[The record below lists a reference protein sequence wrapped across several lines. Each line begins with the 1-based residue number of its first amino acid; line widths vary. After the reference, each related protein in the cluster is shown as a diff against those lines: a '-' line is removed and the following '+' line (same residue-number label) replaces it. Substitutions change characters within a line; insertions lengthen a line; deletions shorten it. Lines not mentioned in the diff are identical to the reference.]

1 MTTGYLILENGQ
13 CFKGTLFGYTKQN
26 TNICGEIV
34 FQTGMVGYTESLTD
48 PSYKEQIL
56 VYTYP
61 IIGNYGISKNSFDE
75 YGLSKVF
82 ESDRIHVN
90 ALVVQEI
97 VEKHSHWE
105 SEMSLSEWL
114 EKEHVVG
121 ISGIDTREL
130 TKIIREH
137 GTMKARIIN
146 ASEIKLSDTIITV
159 SDSPIEYEAVN
170 LVKKVSRQGEV
181 RYFSGPNNIHIVDC
195 GIKNNQ
201 IRMLLDRV
209 KEYNTCNP
217 RDSFKV
223 HIVPYDSYFPEITQ
237 CRPGQKNSIFI
248 SNGPGD
254 PRDECL
260 TPLVDRLKGY
270 INNKNYNVSIF
281 GICLG
286 HQIISLATG
295 HEIKKMKYGN
305 RGHNIPVCLWTPETR
320 NCGFITSQNHG
331 YMTIE
336 EEIDLNIPG
345 NNYHY
350 FKNVNDNSNE
360 GLVGDNVFSVQF
372 HPEARAGPDDTTF
385 LFDVFLTRCIQS
397 NPKTPY
403 KDLIKS
409 TLKSRTES
417 IRKTPYTITN
427 KTCKKILLLGSGGL
441 SIGQAGEF
449 DYSGTQ
455 AIKSFKEEGLE
466 VILVNP
472 NIATIQTSKGFADK
486 VYYDPVTPHY
496 IKQII
501 EKEHPDGIALS
512 FGGQTALNCGVK
524 LYEEGII
531 GKNSGIHILG
541 TPVDAIQI
549 TEDRDMFR
557 KMLAE
562 IGESCA
568 PSDIAYNREAA
579 QKIANEIGYP
589 VLVRAAFALG
599 GLGSGFAHNDNELN
613 NLVDRA
619 FCHSPQVI
627 IDKSLKGWK
636 EVEYEIV
643 RDSKDNCI
651 AVCNME
657 NLDPLGVH
665 TGESIVVAPSQ
676 TLTDH
681 EYFKLRN
688 TAFKVIRKL
697 GVIGECNIQYTL
709 DPYSSKYYIIE
720 VNARLS
726 RSSALASK
734 ATGYPLAYIAGKLAL
749 GETLIELENKVT
761 CTSSFFEPSLDYC
774 VVKVPRWDLNKFP
787 LVNRKIGSAMKS
799 VGEVMAISRSF
810 EEAFQKGLRMANE
823 QLCGFD
829 WLSCSETYASIT
841 REEVIEELQNP
852 TPDRIQMIAHV
863 LHNPN
868 QEISMNVEEIHKYSR
883 IDRWFLY
890 KMERIKLFGMNKLIW
905 DKMQK
910 EDLRQAKLFGFS
922 DKFIAK
928 LLNKTEAKI
937 YEMRKD
943 WNMFP
948 IVKQIDTV
956 AAEFPCYTNYLY
968 LTYSGRVSDVTFDQ
982 NGVIVLGSGVYRI
995 GSSVEFDWCAVNC
1008 IRQLRESG
1016 RKTVMINYNPETVST
1031 DYDEADRLYFDELT
1045 FESVLDIYNIEQSSG
1060 IVISMGGQVA
1070 NNIALR
1076 LAKAGVNIY
1085 GTAAEKIDEAEN
1097 RFKFSRMLDSLGINQ
1112 PQWKEL
1118 REREDVYDFCDTVGF
1133 PCLIRPS
1140 YVLSGAAMN
1149 VAYSKQDLDQY
1160 LNEAVAIKNDS
1171 PIVVSKFIMGAKEIE
1186 VDAVAYNGGVKLMA
1200 ISEHVENAG
1209 IHSGDA
1215 TLVLPAQ
1222 DLTKDTVNKIK
1233 NTVARV
1239 GKELAITGPFN
1250 MQFMAKYDNI
1260 YVIECN
1266 LRASRSMPFASKVFD
1281 VNFIRVA
1288 TNYIMMKD
1296 TYNSVEE
1303 DIYEN
1308 GEGLQITKCFGRYWE
1323 PKWVGVKVPQFS
1335 FNRLDN
1341 ADTKLGVEMRSTGE
1355 VACFGEN
1362 KYDAYLKALMASNFD
1377 VNKDGIV
1384 IVSIGSD
1391 EYRDEF
1397 SKSLRYLESFCVT
1410 DEDKMSKVFFTPG
1423 TGKYYG
1429 KGDERILSYKEVADL
1444 MKDKHI
1450 QVGLLINI
1458 SNKNSFGYKKTQGWE
1473 MRRNAINTN
1482 TPIITNIKCAKMYVY
1497 ALVNHLKDSLT
1508 VKDVDY
1514 VASLDRFKGVDAQYQ
1529 YNRLLGID
1537 ENNREI
1543 GSGSGSDNVKHNL
1556 DNNLNVLNTKLT
1568 LPTKLLDVS
1577 CFTRD
1582 NIRTLF
1588 SIALKLKHIHSEGL
1602 NANRFGQ
1609 NSVNVL
1615 KGKCIGLLF
1624 EEPSSR
1630 TYLSFSSAIARLGGT
1645 TVNLQLSKSS
1655 IMKGE
1660 SMEDTFMTFQTYV
1673 DAIIVRMSDS
1683 SLFDLIER
1691 KNICKIPIINAGC
1704 GCISH
1709 PTQALLDVLT
1719 IREERGTVNGLEISI
1734 VGDLKNGRTVKSLL
1748 RLLRQYRVK
1757 VNLVPYNDYLYPDDG
1772 FLNDIQR
1779 SGVVIERFNSLNE
1792 VMKNSD
1798 VIYMTRMQ
1806 QERGSIGDVFVLNT
1820 ELLSQAKEDL
1830 VIMHPLPR
1838 NQEISREVDSD
1849 PRAAYFRQMDYGLW
1863 LRMAIL
1869 YNLFA

>member
-1 MTTGYLILENGQ
+1 MNNKGINNKGINNKIGYLILENGQ
-13 CFKGTLFGYTKQN
+13 YFRGKLFGYTN
-26 TNICGEIV
+26 TDTNICGEIV

-61 IIGNYGISKNSFDE
+61 IIGNYGIPKNSFDE

-90 ALVVQEI
+90 AIVVQEI
-97 VEKHSHWE
+97 VDKYSHWE
-105 SEMSLSEWL
+105 SEISLSEWL
-114 EKEHVVG
+114 EKERVVG

-130 TKIIREH
+130 TKIIRDH
-137 GTMKARIIN
+137 GTMKARIVTTIT
-146 ASEIKLSDTIITV
+146 DTIIKK
-159 SDSPIEYEAVN
+159 PIEYEAIN
-170 LVKKVSRQGEV
+170 LVKKVSRQGEIS
-181 RYFSGPNNIHIVDC
+181 YFSGINSIYIVDC

-201 IRMLLDRV
+201 IRMILDRV
-209 KEYNTCNP
+209 KHYNNRNP
-217 RDSFKV
+217 RDSYIV
-223 HIVPYDSYFPEITQ
+223 YVVPYNFNFEEVY
-237 CRPGQKNSIFI
+237 CKGKMGIFI

-260 TPLVDRLKGY
+260 NTLVNN
-270 INNKNYNVSIF
+270 INIQLSNLSVSIF

-295 HEIKKMKYGN
+295 HKIKKMKYGN
-305 RGHNIPVCLWTPETR
+305 RGHNIPVCLWTTETR

-336 EEIDLNIPG
+336 EEKDLNVPE

-360 GLVGDNVFSVQF
+360 GLVGNNVFSVQF

-385 LFDVFLTRCIQS
+385 LFDVFLNRCYNS
-397 NPKTPY
+397 YPKPSY
-403 KDLIKS
+403 KHS
-409 TLKSRTES
+409 LKQVLTTMVENTM
-417 IRKTPYTITN
+417 KTPYTITN

-455 AIKSFKEEGLE
+455 AIKSFKEEDLE

-501 EKEHPDGIALS
+501 EKERPDGIALS

-524 LYEEGII
+524 LYEDGVI
-531 GKNSGIHILG
+531 GKDSGIHILG

-562 IGESCA
+562 IDESCA
-568 PSDIAYNREAA
+568 PSDIAYNRKEA
-579 QKIANEIGYP
+579 QKIAKDIGYP

-599 GLGSGFAHNDNELN
+599 GLGSGFANNETELN
-613 NLVDRA
+613 ILVDKA

-697 GVIGECNIQYTL
+697 GVIGECNIQYAL

-749 GETLIELENKVT
+749 GNTLIELENKVT

-829 WLSCSETYASIT
+829 WLSCSEAYSSIT

-852 TPDRIQMIAHV
+852 TPDRIQLIAHV
-863 LHNPN
+863 LHNSN
-868 QEISMNVEEIHKYSR
+868 KDISMNVEEIHKYSH

-890 KMERIKLFGMNKLIW
+890 KMERIKLFGMNNLNYN
-905 DKMQK
+905 KMK
-910 EDLRQAKLFGFS
+910 IDSDVLLQAKTLGFS
-922 DKFIAK
+922 DKFIAI

-937 YEMRKD
+937 YQLRKD
-943 WNMFP
+943 WNIFP

-1008 IRQLRESG
+1008 IRQLRDSG
-1016 RKTVMINYNPETVST
+1016 YKTVMVNYNPETVST

-1045 FESVLDIYNIEQSSG
+1045 FESVLDIYNIEKSSG

-1076 LAKAGVNIY
+1076 LAKSGVHIY

-1112 PQWKEL
+1112 PLWKEL
-1118 REREDVYDFCDTVGF
+1118 RERDEVYEFCNTVGF

-1149 VAYSKQDLDQY
+1149 VAYSKEDLHQY
-1160 LNEAVAIKNDS
+1160 LNEAVAINNDS

-1186 VDAVAYNGGVKLMA
+1186 VDAVAYNGDVKLMA

-1222 DLTKDTVNKIK
+1222 DLTKDTMSKIK

-1288 TNYIMMKD
+1288 TNYIMMKYKQD
-1296 TYNSVEE
+1296 SIDEE
-1303 DIYEN
+1303 IYEN

-1362 KYDAYLKALMASNFD
+1362 KYEAYLKALMASTFQ
-1377 VNKDGIV
+1377 VNKPGIV

-1410 DEDKMSKVFFTPG
+1410 QKPDGFSKVFFTPG

-1429 KGDERILSYKEVADL
+1429 KGDERILSYTEVDNL
-1444 MKDKHI
+1444 MKDKDTH
-1450 QVGLLINI
+1450 VGLLINI
-1458 SNKNSFGYKKTQGWE
+1458 SSKNSFGYKKSQGWG
-1473 MRRNAINTN
+1473 MRRSAINTN

-1508 VKDVDY
+1508 VKNVDY
-1514 VASLDRFKGVDAQYQ
+1514 VASLNRFKGTEAQYQ
-1529 YNRLLGID
+1529 YNRLLGIKQ
-1537 ENNREI
+1537 NNLIISSNSTEKQI
-1543 GSGSGSDNVKHNL
+1543 L
-1556 DNNLNVLNTKLT
+1556 LENNLNTLNSKFKL
-1568 LPTKLLDVS
+1568 PQKLLDVS
-1577 CFTRD
+1577 YFTKNNMRK
-1582 NIRTLF
+1582 LF
-1588 SIALKLKHIHSEGL
+1588 SIALRLKNINTNNITQHSYD
-1602 NANRFGQ
+1602 NI
-1609 NSVNVL
+1609 NVL

-1645 TVNLQLSKSS
+1645 VIPLHLSKSS

-1683 SLFDLIER
+1683 SLFDLIKR
-1691 KNICKIPIINAGC
+1691 KNICRIPIINAGC
-1704 GCISH
+1704 GSESH
-1709 PTQALLDVLT
+1709 PTQALLDILT

-1757 VNLVPYNDYLYPDDG
+1757 VNLIPYNDYLYPNEE

-1779 SGVVIERFNSLNE
+1779 SGVVIERFNTLNE
-1792 VMKNSD
+1792 VIKNSD

-1806 QERGSIGDVFVLNT
+1806 QERGSTGDVFVLNT
-1820 ELLSQAKEDL
+1820 ELLSQAKDEL
-1830 VIMHPLPR
+1830 VVMHPLPR
-1838 NQEISREVDSD
+1838 NQEISREVDLD
-1849 PRAAYFRQMDYGLW
+1849 PRAAYFRQMEYGLW
-1863 LRMAIL
+1863 IRMAIL

>member
-1 MTTGYLILENGQ
+1 MTSGYLILENGQ
-13 CFKGTLFGYTKQN
+13 HFKGTLFGYTN
-26 TNICGEIV
+26 PDTNICGEIV

-61 IIGNYGISKNSFDE
+61 IIGNYGIPKNSFDE

-82 ESDRIHVN
+82 ESDRIHIN

-114 EKEHVVG
+114 EKERVIG

-137 GTMKARIIN
+137 GTMKARIVTT
-146 ASEIKLSDTIITV
+146 LTDTIIKQ
-159 SDSPIEYEAVN
+159 PIEYEAVN
-170 LVKKVSRQGEV
+170 LVKKVSRQGEIS
-181 RYFSGPNNIHIVDC
+181 YFSGPNNLYIVDC

-201 IRMLLDRV
+201 IRMLLDKV
-209 KEYNTCNP
+209 KEHNTHNS
-217 RDSFKV
+217 RDMFRV
-223 HIVPYDSYFPEITQ
+223 YIVPYDSNFSEITE
-237 CRPGQKNSIFI
+237 CRPDTKNSIFI

-270 INNKNYNVSIF
+270 INCNKYNVSIF

-295 HEIKKMKYGN
+295 HQIKKMKYGN

-320 NCGFITSQNHG
+320 DFGFITSQNHG

-336 EEIDLNIPG
+336 EEKDLNNPT
-345 NNYHY
+345 NNYYY

-385 LFDVFLTRCIQS
+385 LFDVFLRRCIKS
-397 NPKTPY
+397 NPKISY
-403 KDLIKS
+403 KKIIQNAF
-409 TLKSRTES
+409 TSRIEA
-417 IRKTPYTITN
+417 IGKKLYTITN

-455 AIKSFKEEGLE
+455 AIKSFKEEGIE

-486 VYYDPVTPHY
+486 VYYDPVTPHF

-501 EKEHPDGIALS
+501 EKEQPDGIALS
-512 FGGQTALNCGVK
+512 FGGQTALNCGVT
-524 LYEEGII
+524 LYEEGVI
-531 GKNSGIHILG
+531 GKNSGIRILG

-557 KMLAE
+557 KMLSQ

-568 PSDIAYNREAA
+568 PSDIAYDRKEA
-579 QKIANEIGYP
+579 QEIAEEIGYP

-599 GLGSGFAHNDNELN
+599 GLGSGFAHNETELN
-613 NLVDRA
+613 NLVDKA

-697 GVIGECNIQYTL
+697 GVIGECNIQYAL
-709 DPYSSKYYIIE
+709 DPHSSKYYIIE

-749 GETLIELENKVT
+749 GDTLIELENKVT

-829 WLSCSETYASIT
+829 WLSCSKVYASIT
-841 REEVIEELQNP
+841 RAEVIEELQNP

-863 LHNPN
+863 LHNSNPK
-868 QEISMNVEEIHKYSR
+868 ISMSVEEIHKYSH

-890 KMERIKLFGMNKLIW
+890 KMERIKLFGKTLNYLGKHDRMHAT
-905 DKMQK
+905 
-910 EDLRQAKLFGFS
+910 DLRQAKVQGFS

-937 YEMRKD
+937 YELRKD
-943 WNMFP
+943 WNIFP

-1008 IRQLRESG
+1008 IRQLRDSG
-1016 RKTVMINYNPETVST
+1016 YKTVMVNYNPETVST

-1045 FESVLDIYNIEQSSG
+1045 FESVLDIYNIEKSSG

-1070 NNIALR
+1070 NNIVLR
-1076 LAKAGVNIY
+1076 LSKAGVHIY
-1085 GTAAEKIDEAEN
+1085 GTSAEKIDEAEN
-1097 RFKFSRMLDSLGINQ
+1097 RFKFSRMLDSLKINQ

-1118 REREDVYDFCDTVGF
+1118 RERQEVYEFCNKVGF

-1149 VAYSKQDLDQY
+1149 VAYGEQDLDQY
-1160 LNEAVAIKNDS
+1160 LNEAVAINNDS

-1186 VDAVAYNGGVKLMA
+1186 VDAVAYNGDVKLMA

-1222 DLTKDTVNKIK
+1222 DLTKDTMAKIK

-1239 GKELAITGPFN
+1239 GKELSITGPFN

-1266 LRASRSMPFASKVFD
+1266 LRSSRSMPFASKVFD

-1296 TYNSVEE
+1296 KYDSVEE
-1303 DIYEN
+1303 EIYEN

-1362 KYDAYLKALMASNFD
+1362 KYDAYLKALMASNFN
-1377 VNKDGIV
+1377 VHKDGII

-1410 DEDKMSKVFFTPG
+1410 EDGHTSKVFFTPG

-1429 KGDERILSYKEVADL
+1429 KGDERILSYTEIAKL
-1444 MKDKHI
+1444 MKDKDLRP
-1450 QVGLLINI
+1450 GLLINI

-1514 VASLDRFKGVDAQYQ
+1514 VTSLNRFKGVDAQYQ
-1529 YNRLLGID
+1529 YNRLLGI
-1537 ENNREI
+1537 ENNKETDSNNI
-1543 GSGSGSDNVKHNL
+1543 KHNL
-1556 DNNLNVLNTKLT
+1556 DNNLNVLNNKLT

-1577 CFTRD
+1577 SFTRD
-1582 NIRTLF
+1582 NLRTLF
-1588 SIALKLKHIHSEGL
+1588 SIALKLKHI
-1602 NANRFGQ
+1602 NR
-1609 NSVNVL
+1609 NNVTHYSRDNKNLDVL

-1673 DAIIVRMSDS
+1673 DAIIIRMSDS

-1691 KNICKIPIINAGC
+1691 KNICRIPIINAGC
-1704 GCISH
+1704 GSESH
-1709 PTQALLDVLT
+1709 PTQALLDILT

-1757 VNLVPYNDYLYPDDG
+1757 VNLVPYNDYLYPEEA

-1838 NQEISREVDSD
+1838 NQEISRDVDSD

>member
-13 CFKGTLFGYTKQN
+13 YFKGTLFGYINGKEMG
-26 TNICGEIV
+26 ICGEIV

-61 IIGNYGISKNSFDE
+61 IIGNYGVPKNAFDE
-75 YGLSKVF
+75 YGLSTAF

-97 VEKHSHWE
+97 VDKHSHWK
-105 SEMSLSEWL
+105 SDRSLSEWL
-114 EKEHVVG
+114 EKEHVIG

-137 GTMKARIIN
+137 GTMKARIVN
-146 ASEIKLSDTIITV
+146 ASTI
-159 SDSPIEYEAVN
+159 SDSVIRKPIESEAVN
-170 LVKKVSRQGEV
+170 LVKKVSREMEV
-181 RYFSGPNNIHIVDC
+181 CYFTGDNNIYIVDC

-201 IRMLLDRV
+201 IRMILERIKTHNLL
-209 KEYNTCNP
+209 NP
-217 RDSFKV
+217 HDSFKV
-223 HIVPYDSYFPEITQ
+223 NIVPYDFDFDLKLSCDGKI
-237 CRPGQKNSIFI
+237 GIFI

-260 TPLVDRLKGY
+260 VNLVNHLSRY
-270 INNKNYNVSIF
+270 ITDGRFNVNIF

-305 RGHNIPVCLWTPETR
+305 RGHNIPVCLWNTETR
-320 NCGFITSQNHG
+320 DSGFITSQNHG

-336 EEIDLNIPG
+336 KEIDLNPD
-345 NNYHY
+345 NNYDY
-350 FKNVNDNSNE
+350 FRNVNDHTNE

-372 HPEARAGPDDTTF
+372 HPEARAGPDDTTY
-385 LFDVFLTRCIQS
+385 LFDIFLKRCIQS
-397 NPKTPY
+397 NPKMSY
-403 KDLIKS
+403 KDLIKDELTIKCS
-409 TLKSRTES
+409 NAC
-417 IRKTPYTITN
+417 KTPYMVTN
-427 KTCKKILLLGSGGL
+427 KTCNKILLLGSGGL

-486 VYYDPVTPHY
+486 VYYDPVTPNY

-531 GKNSGIHILG
+531 GKDSGIHILG

-562 IGESCA
+562 IGEQCA
-568 PSDIAYNREAA
+568 PNDIAYNREEATE
-579 QKIANEIGYP
+579 IANVIGYP

-599 GLGSGFAHNDNELN
+599 GLGSGFAYNDTELHI
-613 NLVDRA
+613 LVNKA

-636 EVEYEIV
+636 ELEYEIV

-676 TLTDH
+676 TLNDQ

-697 GVIGECNIQYTL
+697 GIIGECNIQYAF
-709 DPYSSKYYIIE
+709 DPHSSKYYIIE

-749 GETLIELENKVT
+749 GYTLIELENKVT

-829 WLSCSETYASIT
+829 WLSCADAYASIT

-852 TPDRIQMIAHV
+852 TPDRIQMIAHI

-868 QEISMNVEEIHKYSR
+868 KEISMDVEDIHKHSH

-890 KMERIKLFGMNKLIW
+890 KMERIKLFGMNRLSW
-905 DKMQK
+905 DKMRN
-910 EDLRQAKLFGFS
+910 ENLHEAKILGFS

-937 YEMRKD
+937 YECRKD
-943 WNMFP
+943 WNIFP

-968 LTYSGRVSDVTFDQ
+968 LTYSGNVSDVTFDQ
-982 NGVIVLGSGVYRI
+982 NGVMVLGSGVYRI

-1008 IRQLRESG
+1008 IRQLRE
-1016 RKTVMINYNPETVST
+1016 REYKTIMVNYNPETVST

-1045 FESVLDIYNIEQSSG
+1045 FESILDIYNIENSSG

-1076 LAKAGVNIY
+1076 LSKAGVHIY

-1097 RFKFSRMLDSLGINQ
+1097 RFKFSRMLDSLNINQ

-1118 REREDVYDFCDTVGF
+1118 RERSEVYEFCDTVGF

-1149 VAYSKQDLDQY
+1149 VAYSQEDLNQF
-1160 LNEAVAIKNDS
+1160 LNEAVAINNDS

-1186 VDAVAYNGGVKLMA
+1186 VDAVAYNGDVKLMA

-1222 DLTKDTVNKIK
+1222 DLTKDTMRQIK

-1296 TYNSVEE
+1296 KQGSIEE

-1335 FNRLDN
+1335 FNRLDG

-1362 KYDAYLKALMASNFD
+1362 KYDAYLKALMASNFE

-1410 DEDKMSKVFFTPG
+1410 NKGNMSNVFFTPR

-1429 KGDERILSYKEVADL
+1429 KDDDHILSYKEVDDF
-1444 MKDKHI
+1444 MKNKHEN
-1450 QVGLLINI
+1450 VGLLINI
-1458 SNKNSFGYKKTQGWE
+1458 SSQTSFGYKKTQGWK
-1473 MRRNAINTN
+1473 MRRSAINTN

-1497 ALVNHLKDSLT
+1497 ALVNHLNDSLT

-1514 VASLDRFKGVDAQYQ
+1514 VASLNRFKGSDAQYH
-1529 YNRLLGID
+1529 YNRLLGLSVVNTTSSETTTNNL
-1537 ENNREI
+1537 ENN
-1543 GSGSGSDNVKHNL
+1543 L
-1556 DNNLNVLNTKLT
+1556 DVLNDKLS
-1568 LPTKLLDVS
+1568 LPKQLLDVS
-1577 CFTRD
+1577 CFTKD
-1582 NIRTLF
+1582 SMRTLF
-1588 SIALKLKHIHSEGL
+1588 AIALKLKHIHSNGI
-1602 NANRFGQ
+1602 NSSRFGCDTT
-1609 NSVNVL
+1609 NVL

-1630 TYLSFSSAIARLGGT
+1630 TYLSFASAIARLGGT
-1645 TVNLQLSKSS
+1645 TIDLQLSKSS

-1673 DAIIVRMSDS
+1673 DAIIVRVSDS
-1683 SLFDLIER
+1683 SLFDLIKR
-1691 KNICKIPIINAGC
+1691 QNICRIPIINAGC
-1704 GCISH
+1704 GSNSH

-1748 RLLRQYRVK
+1748 RLLRKYRVK
-1757 VNLVPYNDYLYPDDG
+1757 VNLVPYNDYLYPDED

-1779 SGVVIERFNSLNE
+1779 SGVVIERVDSLND
-1792 VMKNSD
+1792 VIRNSD

-1820 ELLSQAKEDL
+1820 QLLSQAKEDL

-1849 PRAAYFRQMDYGLW
+1849 PRAAYFRQMEYGLW